1 MTTIKNL
8 IKLDFYAMKPLA
20 KTMVAF
26 LIIPIILG
34 LVADQGM
41 SIMVT
46 LTFMVFMLNSVF
58 SITEQSNFNKLYGVL
73 PIKKSLNIISRYL
86 FSLLVLICTA
96 ALSFL
101 IFMALSII
109 SNGSINWTNG
119 IIYLTV
125 SIVIALFFIS
135 IQYPIY
141 FKFEFSKANLMAI
154 LPYIVF
160 FAIGAPL
167 IQYLM
172 KNVTF
177 YTNVMKVI
185 NYFYQNTGMLVILGI
200 SVSVLLICSSCLLS
214 LKIQKKEF

>member
-185 NYFYQNTGMLVILGI
+185 NYFYQ
-200 SVSVLLICSSCLLS
+200 
-214 LKIQKKEF
+214 